1 MFRGHLAVQPIA
13 IPVACP
19 LVPHSGSKL
28 CLPSIA
34 NGVKGDTVKLCN
46 EGSLASL
53 KMNLLVLIVQLIVL
67 SEDIGSWTAPIG
79 NDTLDKLTDLND
91 SIGRQM
97 VQLQL
102 KFAQDVH
109 KDRMWWHTKPGSK
122 KVFKDD
128 SFICPRLWHGLHTE
142 RSAIS
147 LVEIA
152 SVTFH
157 QPGAGF
163 RNM

>member
-13 IPVACP
+13 IPAACP

-28 CLPSIA
+28 CLPSIVT
-34 NGVKGDTVKLCN
+34 GVKGDTAKLCN
-46 EGSLASL
+46 KGSLTSL

-67 SEDIGSWTAPIG
+67 SEDIGSWTAPTG
-79 NDTLDKLTDLND
+79 SGTLDKLTDLND
-91 SIGRQM
+91 SIGHQM
-97 VQLQL
+97 VQLQS
-102 KFAQDVH
+102 KFAHDVH
-109 KDRMWWHTKPGSK
+109 KDRMWWHTKPGSE
-122 KVFKDD
+122 KVFKND
-128 SFICPRLWHGLHTE
+128 SFVCPRLWHGLHAG